1 MSAVGISV
9 STQWLIFRIC
19 AALLHIGNIKISE
32 LNSNASIDG
41 DDPALQIA
49 ASLLEIDSAEL
60 LIWILGKK
68 VSVRNEV
75 IITQNSI
82 AQATESRDSITK
94 FIYSKLFEWIVD
106 IINIKLDVSKSPHFI
121 GVLDIY
127 GFEHFANNSFE
138 QFCIVKLVIYIELRQ

>member
-1 MSAVGISV
+1 
-9 STQWLIFRIC
+9 
-19 AALLHIGNIKISE
+19 LLHIGNIKISE
-32 LNSNASIDG
+32 LDSKASIDS
-41 DDPALQIA
+41 DDPALQIT
-49 ASLLEIDSAEL
+49 ASLLEVDSAEL
-60 LIWILGKK
+60 LMWILGKK

-75 IITQNSI
+75 IITQNSV

-127 GFEHFANNSFE
+127 GFEHFENNSFE
-138 QFCIVKLVIYIELRQ
+138 QFCIVNLFIYLELRQ